1 MSNASRRPS
10 LEPTKTTPPDTAGD
24 DETVPGPPLEPAA
37 WMVAFHSG
45 GQLTGAPAEELDAS
59 ASKATR
65 VPAVG
70 GDVGDVADDGRR
82 GRDRRAGG
90 TVEEGAEPGH
100 VGLGE

>member
-1 MSNASRRPS
+1 MVAVHSGVQTFGVPLQLVEPAASNASRRPS

-45 GQLTGAPAEELDAS
+45 GQLTGVPAQELDAS

-65 VPAVG
+65 VPASEV
-70 GDVGDVADDGRR
+70 
-82 GRDRRAGG
+82 
-90 TVEEGAEPGH
+90 T
-100 VGLGE
+100 